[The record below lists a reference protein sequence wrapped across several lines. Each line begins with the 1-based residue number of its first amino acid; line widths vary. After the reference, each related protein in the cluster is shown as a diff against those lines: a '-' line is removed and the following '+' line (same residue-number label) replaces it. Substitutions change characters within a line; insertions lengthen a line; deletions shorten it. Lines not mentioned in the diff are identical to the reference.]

1 MLINLAQ
8 NPLISRRRFPIRSC
22 YRSPRLIRE
31 NPLPRSQFVPRRR
44 FPKPRSFVL
53 SREVPLWG
61 RIYHAVSLV
70 ARYAA
75 ISAGVA
81 VKPLPRRPR
90 RLALPAESPF
100 VTCSPQSRAAW
111 PCGAPWSLK
120 YRARAREGPRRV
132 RVAPLRTRRCPAGR
146 VEVQAEDDFIAGR
159 YQPVSWRSSAV
170 GSPPQRDLCNRVPH
184 ADGAAG
190 CGLDRWLGDVA
201 DRPNWVARKRLVRQ
215 RRRFLP
221 P

>member
-1 MLINLAQ
+1 
-8 NPLISRRRFPIRSC
+8 
-22 YRSPRLIRE
+22 RE
-31 NPLPRSQFVPRRR
+31 NPLPRSQFGYRRR
-44 FPKPRSFVL
+44 FPKPCSFVL

-81 VKPLPRRPR
+81 VKPLPTTASPPGATPLKAPS
-90 RLALPAESPF
+90 RLAHRKAEP
-100 VTCSPQSRAAW
+100 
-111 PCGAPWSLK
+111 PCP
-120 YRARAREGPRRV
+120 
-132 RVAPLRTRRCPAGR
+132 PAGNR
-146 VEVQAEDDFIAGR
+146 G
-159 YQPVSWRSSAV
+159 
-170 GSPPQRDLCNRVPH
+170 PQ
-184 ADGAAG
+184 ADGVAG